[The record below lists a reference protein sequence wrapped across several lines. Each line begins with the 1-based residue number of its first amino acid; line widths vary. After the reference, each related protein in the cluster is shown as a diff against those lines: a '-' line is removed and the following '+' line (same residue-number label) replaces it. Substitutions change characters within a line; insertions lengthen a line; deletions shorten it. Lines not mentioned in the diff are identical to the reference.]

1 MEVGGRRRTV
11 EVERRGGVFVVRV
24 DGRETRVDASP
35 SSDGRWSLRL
45 IDGGEQHE
53 VVVVAGKD
61 RASLEVLTRGQRVPV
76 RVTTGGRARTEHG
89 GDGPDQVVAPMPGKV
104 VRVLVQKGQAV
115 EARQGVV
122 VVEAMKMENELRAG
136 RAGIVQDVLV
146 TEGASVDAGTPLV
159 VLA

>member
-1 MEVGGRRRTV
+1 MEI
-11 EVERRGGVFVVRV
+11 ERRNGELVVRV
-24 DGRETRVDASP
+24 DGREFRIDAAP
-35 SSDGRWSLRL
+35 SAGGRWSLRVL
-45 IDGGEQHE
+45 DGGQQHE
-53 VVVVAGKD
+53 LVVVAGAD
-61 RASLEVLTRGQRVPV
+61 RSGVEVLTRGHRIPV
-76 RVTTGGRARTEHG
+76 RLRSGGRARSEG
-89 GDGPDQVVAPMPGKV
+89 AGDGPDRVLAPMPGKV

-136 RAGIVQDVLV
+136 RAGVVQEILV